1 MLVSPRIPCSPN
13 SHSSPAITMRPYCLT
28 LSAADVLRQT
38 ICVTFRV
45 CLSQQDFSQ
54 GFTLQSWVVLRL
66 FGPLQRCRIKRCL
79 SMKLLGLHGPSPVGA
94 GDMKCKIQKS
104 LQKSQ
109 TQRFSVWFNSWRRP
123 TTKAHTRIACLNHWA
138 GYSAWQAQQL
148 FLQSRSNVR
157 VEVQKQSCL
166 RQFLQLGWRP
176 LQKLSLLEAIYFFF
190 CAPCS

>member
-1 MLVSPRIPCSPN
+1 MKTEHKSKLPTESVKLPQDLDWRPSLVCFNSCFCICAIRFEPYKQRRVLDPVLVSPRIPCSPN

-109 TQRFSVWFNSWRRP
+109 TQRFSV
-123 TTKAHTRIACLNHWA
+123 
-138 GYSAWQAQQL
+138 
-148 FLQSRSNVR
+148 
-157 VEVQKQSCL
+157 
-166 RQFLQLGWRP
+166 
-176 LQKLSLLEAIYFFF
+176 
-190 CAPCS
+190 